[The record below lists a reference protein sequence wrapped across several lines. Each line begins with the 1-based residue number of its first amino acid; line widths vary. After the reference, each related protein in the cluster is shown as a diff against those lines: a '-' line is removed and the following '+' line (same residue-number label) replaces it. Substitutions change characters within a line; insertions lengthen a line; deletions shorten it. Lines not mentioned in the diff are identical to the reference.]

1 MTLPNAAS
9 LVATRLQAA
18 SMGTLGTDIFIGAEQ
33 PSISTGVP
41 AAAIFCVAT
50 GGPAQDDFCG
60 DAPHGI
66 NTQRVQVVVRGAA
79 EDPETV
85 FTKARNV
92 WDALHLCTITNVLR
106 CATQQS
112 GPVDMGKNDQ
122 EQPRWS
128 INLELWAQV

>member
-1 MTLPNAAS
+1 MTLPDAAT

-18 SMGTLGTDIFIGAEQ
+18 SMGTMGTDIFVGTEEPDGTAGI
-33 PSISTGVP
+33 P
-41 AAAIFCVAT
+41 AAAIFCVPT

-60 DAPHGI
+60 SAPHGI
-66 NTQRVQVVVRGAA
+66 NMQRVQVVVRGAREA
-79 EDPETV
+79 PATAAQ
-85 FTKARNV
+85 KARDV

-112 GPVDMGKNDQ
+112 APVDMGKNDQ

-128 INLELWAQV
+128 INLELWMQV